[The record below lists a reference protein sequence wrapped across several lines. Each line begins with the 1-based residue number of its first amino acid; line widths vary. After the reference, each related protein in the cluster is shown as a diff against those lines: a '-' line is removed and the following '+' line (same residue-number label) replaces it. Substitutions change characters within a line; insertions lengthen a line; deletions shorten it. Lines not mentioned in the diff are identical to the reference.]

1 MSGKKI
7 SNFRG
12 WEKILTQ
19 TDLPLRLKSQM
30 VNHIGG
36 GEKEDLTPQQM
47 SPVNKM
53 AGARSSCGG
62 FQD

>member
-1 MSGKKI
+1 MSGKQI

-12 WEKILTQ
+12 WEKSLTQ

-36 GEKEDLTPQQM
+36 GEKEDLTP
-47 SPVNKM
+47 
-53 AGARSSCGG
+53 
-62 FQD
+62 

>member
-1 MSGKKI
+1 MTKKNLTPLHVREKI

-36 GEKEDLTPQQM
+36 GEKEDLTP
-47 SPVNKM
+47 
-53 AGARSSCGG
+53 
-62 FQD
+62 